1 MIVGLA
7 IVMGIRAFRENA
19 TRANADVLVQDVIEI
34 AEDAITWKLSPA
46 QFGGQENGKCK
57 ADPACFQGLNF
68 HKLGYGEK
76 GNPFRYEGPDGTFR
90 LVERK
95 DALGIKACNTRNG
108 NKFIV
113 EFRGVNPDSIV
124 LVSSAIGTDYGCTD

>member
-1 MIVGLA
+1 M
-7 IVMGIRAFRENA
+7 
-19 TRANADVLVQDVIEI
+19 
-34 AEDAITWKLSPA
+34 AEDAITWKLAPA
-46 QFGGQENGKCK
+46 QFGGQKNGTCK
-57 ADPACFQGLNF
+57 ADPSCFQGLNF

-90 LVERK
+90 IVERK

-124 LVSSAIGTDYGCTD
+124 LVSSAIGTDYNCAD